1 MRDLVLVHGWAMHG
15 GIFGPLADRL
25 ASRFR
30 IHAPDLPGHGARS
43 DAAVPEDLSGWAEAM
58 LERAP
63 EEALWLG
70 WSLGGLVAI
79 AAALKHPERVR
90 GLILIASSPRLLRGE
105 DWAHGADPALLD
117 GLAAGLAEDLPGT
130 IERFLALEALG
141 SGRSLHELRFLR
153 AHVGVRG
160 SPSPSALSRGL
171 ALLRS
176 TDLRAALPGLAAPSL
191 WIAGDNDRVVAAPA
205 VEAGARCAGG
215 RFVRIPRAGHA
226 PFLTRPEEVAASIID
241 WAGSG

>member
-30 IHAPDLPGHGARS
+30 IHAPDLPGHGARRDS
-43 DAAVPEDLSGWAEAM
+43 EVPDDLSGWAEAM
-58 LERAP
+58 LARAP
-63 EEALWLG
+63 EAAIWLG

-79 AAALKHPERVR
+79 AAALERPERVR

-117 GLAAGLAEDLPGT
+117 GIAAGLAEDLPGT
-130 IERFLALEALG
+130 LERFLALEALG

-153 AHVGVRG
+153 AHIGARG
-160 SPSPSALSRGL
+160 PPSPSALFRGL
-171 ALLRS
+171 QLLRS
-176 TDLRAALPGLAAPSL
+176 TDLRAALPSLPAPSL
-191 WIAGDNDRVVAAPA
+191 WIAGDHDRIVPPQAIESAAQR
-205 VEAGARCAGG
+205 ARG
-215 RFVRIPRAGHA
+215 RFERIDRAGHA
-226 PFLTRPEEVAASIID
+226 PFLTRPEEVAALILD
-241 WAGSG
+241 WAGWA